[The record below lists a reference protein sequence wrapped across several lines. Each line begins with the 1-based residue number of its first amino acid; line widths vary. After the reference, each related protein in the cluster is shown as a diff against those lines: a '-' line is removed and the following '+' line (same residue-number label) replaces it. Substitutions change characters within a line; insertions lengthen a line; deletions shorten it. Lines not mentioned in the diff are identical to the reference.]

1 MVEYGST
8 RPLTTQ
14 ATQSMATLTL
24 TQNTSLSSIPNNNTS
39 DYLDTLNAEAPDS
52 EYRKQF

>member
-24 TQNTSLSSIPNNNTS
+24 TQNTSFSTLPNNAT

-52 EYRKQF
+52 EYRK